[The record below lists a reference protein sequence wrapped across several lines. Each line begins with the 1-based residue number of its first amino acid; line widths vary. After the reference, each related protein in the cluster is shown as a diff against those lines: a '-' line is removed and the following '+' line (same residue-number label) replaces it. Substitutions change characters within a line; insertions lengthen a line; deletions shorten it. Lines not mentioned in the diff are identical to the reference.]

1 MGSLTHPPIGG
12 KGAVRPLAATCEQH
26 RLFALVWAE
35 RSVIRAAMAANGVDT
50 AEEADAFQAALAL
63 AWEQILAGRFAPLP
77 GVEPTLS
84 ARRWLFWTARHA
96 LQRDLLRAE
105 GRDVGDIAGPDPVP
119 RLEARDAL
127 RVATYQLNRMERALL
142 AGVGEGRT
150 FAEIAEE
157 ARIPFGTAA
166 TRVRTVRTILRKRG
180 LA

>member
-63 AWEQILAGRFAPLP
+63 AWEQILAGRFAPVP
-77 GVEPTLS
+77 GVDPTLS

-96 LQRDLLRAE
+96 LQRDLLRTE
-105 GRDVGDIAGPDPVP
+105 STDVGDLAGPDPVA
-119 RLEARDAL
+119 RLEARETL
-127 RVATYQLNRMERALL
+127 RIVGFRLNRMERALL
-142 AGVGEGRT
+142 AGIGEGRT
-150 FAEIAEE
+150 FGEIAEE
-157 ARIPFGTAA
+157 AQIPFGTAA
-166 TRVRTVRTILRKRG
+166 SRVRTVRKILRKQV
-180 LA
+180 LS